1 VVIHYIWYQSIPK
14 RNEEDHHPMGFDPLI
29 GVYALGFAVSGG
41 LYIALRRRV
50 EAHSRAT
57 KAAAAEAGLLE
68 PASLHPQIDP
78 SKCLGCGACTRVCP
92 EGDILGMINGKAEL
106 IEPSHCIGHG
116 ACKQACPYDAITLV
130 FGTEKRGVDIPNVD
144 PDFQTNVPGIFIAG
158 ELGGMGLIRNAIEQG
173 RQAMDSI
180 RKRGGRRPANGYDVI
195 IVGAGPAGFSASLAA
210 IQYKLRFLT
219 IEQDSFGGTVAHFPR
234 GKLVMTAPATLPIIG
249 KVKFKEVSKETL
261 LTFWEGV
268 ARKTKLKVS
277 YSEQVEAITRF
288 EDAFEVRTS
297 RGSYATSSVLLAIGR
312 RGTPRKL
319 EVEGEDQDKVVYRLI
334 DPQQYARCHVLVV
347 GGGDSALEAA
357 TSIAEQPGAFVTL
370 SHRSE
375 AFSRAKLKNR
385 ERVEAAKKSGRLNVL
400 LESSVKRIGRH
411 DVEIDQKGQRMKIKN
426 DAVIVCAGGILP
438 TAFLK
443 GIGIEVETK
452 YGTA

>member
-1 VVIHYIWYQSIPK
+1 MS
-14 RNEEDHHPMGFDPLI
+14 FDPVI
-29 GVYALGFAVSGG
+29 GLYALGFALSGG
-41 LYIALRRRV
+41 LYIALRKRSEGRN
-50 EAHSRAT
+50 RAT
-57 KAAAAEAGLLE
+57 RAAAAEAGLLE
-68 PASLHPQIDP
+68 PASLHPKINQ

-116 ACKQACPYDAITLV
+116 ACKDACPYDAITLV
-130 FGTEKRGVDIPNVD
+130 FGTEKRGVDIPNVY

-180 RKRGGRRPANGYDVI
+180 RKSGGRRPANGYDVV
-195 IVGAGPAGFSASLAA
+195 IVGAGPAGIAASLAA
-210 IQYKLRFLT
+210 QQHKLHYLT

-234 GKLVMTAPATLPIIG
+234 GKLVMTAPATLPIVG
-249 KVKFKEVSKETL
+249 KVKFKEVSKERL
-261 LTFWEGV
+261 LKFWEGV
-268 ARKTKLKVS
+268 ARKTKLRIS
-277 YSEQVEAITRF
+277 YGEQVEKITRSKYG
-288 EDAFEVRTS
+288 FEVWTTHD
-297 RGSYATSSVLLAIGR
+297 SYVTSSVLLAIGR

-319 EVEGEDQDKVVYRLI
+319 GVEGEDQEKVVYRLI
-334 DPQQYARCHVLVV
+334 DPEQYARRHVLVV

-357 TSIAEQPGAFVTL
+357 ASIAEQPGTTVTL

-385 ERVEAAKKSGRLNVL
+385 ERVETAKSSGRLNVL
-400 LESSVKRIGRH
+400 LQSSIKRIGRH
-411 DVEIDQKGQRMKIKN
+411 DVEIEQMGRRLRIRN

-443 GIGIEVETK
+443 SIGIEVETK

>member
-1 VVIHYIWYQSIPK
+1 MHFGAPQFEK
-14 RNEEDHHPMGFDPLI
+14 RNREDCDPMTFDPVISL
-29 GVYALGFAVSGG
+29 YALGFALSGG
-41 LYIALRRRV
+41 LYIALRRRA
-50 EAHSRAT
+50 EGRNRAT

-68 PASLHPQIDP
+68 PASLHPKIDP

-116 ACKQACPYDAITLV
+116 ACKDACPYDAITLV
-130 FGTEKRGVDIPNVD
+130 FGTEKRGVDIPNVH

-180 RKRGGRRPANGYDVI
+180 RKRSGHRPANGYDVI
-195 IVGAGPAGFSASLAA
+195 IVGAGPAGISASLAA
-210 IQYKLRFLT
+210 EQYKLRYLT

-234 GKLVMTAPATLPIIG
+234 GKLVMTAPATLPLIG
-249 KVKFKEVSKETL
+249 KVKFKEVSKEKL
-261 LTFWEGV
+261 LKFWEGV
-268 ARKTKLKVS
+268 AHKAKLRIS
-277 YSEQVEAITRF
+277 YAEQVETITRSKH
-288 EDAFEVRTS
+288 AFEVRTT
-297 RGSYATSSVLLAIGR
+297 RGSYVTSSVLLAIGR

-319 EVEGEDQDKVVYRLI
+319 GVEGEDQEKVVYRLI
-334 DPQQYARCHVLVV
+334 DPEQYARRHVLVV

-357 TSIAEQPGAFVTL
+357 ASIAEQPGTVVTL

-385 ERVEAAKKSGRLNVL
+385 ERVETAKRSGRLNVL
-400 LESSVKRIGRH
+400 LQSSIKSIGHH
-411 DVEIDQKGQRMKIKN
+411 DVEIEQMGRRLKIRN

-443 GIGIEVETK
+443 NIGIEVETK